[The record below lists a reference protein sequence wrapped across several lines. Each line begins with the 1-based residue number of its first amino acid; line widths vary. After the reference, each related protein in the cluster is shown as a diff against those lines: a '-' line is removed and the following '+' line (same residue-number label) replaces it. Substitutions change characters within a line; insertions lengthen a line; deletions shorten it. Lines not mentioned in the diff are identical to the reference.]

1 MTTVPSGEARAT
13 STPPDGDSRS
23 TDIPAVGSQ
32 SQVPLLADDLVSLD
46 AVTSAER
53 QDVDQASIEPATSGT
68 TSESGDADK
77 HEAAEGQAQEPREA
91 TALPADPAPGAL
103 KNSLG
108 FQNLVQKGLLQDS
121 SGTQNPQIF
130 QVNSLVE
137 EATPQA
143 VATPDREQEPATA
156 TPSAEAQSPQ
166 NVEAQPIMSTADPKD
181 QLDPGTA
188 DTPETVEEKP
198 EGPEALNP
206 DHDAS
211 LSAPAS
217 PGPGALAP
225 GTGPLDSTAGEENS
239 YMRSMTSLLGG
250 GEGSISSLADILV
263 WSDATMGLATGFL
276 ATGRGSVSDLLH
288 SPGPSL
294 RSVSSI
300 LGRASSALSSRLV
313 VRTRLAL
320 RSVTHVLES
329 VEQRTIEGIR
339 SAMYYL
345 TSHLTPH

>member
-1 MTTVPSGEARAT
+1 MTTVPLGEAGAT
-13 STPPDGDSRS
+13 NNPLHGDSRS

-32 SQVPLLADDLVSLD
+32 SQVPLFADDPASLNSI
-46 AVTSAER
+46 TSAER
-53 QDVDQASIEPATSGT
+53 QDVDQASIEPATSGAM
-68 TSESGDADK
+68 SEPGDADK
-77 HEAAEGQAQEPREA
+77 HEAAEGEAQESREA
-91 TALPADPAPGAL
+91 TALPADLAPGIL
-103 KNSLG
+103 KNSPD
-108 FQNLVQKGLLQDS
+108 FQNLVQKVLVQDS
-121 SGTQNPQIF
+121 SRTQNPQIF
-130 QVNSLVE
+130 QVISLVK

-166 NVEAQPIMSTADPKD
+166 NVEAQPIVSTADPKD

-188 DTPETVEEKP
+188 DTPEAVEEKP

-206 DHDAS
+206 DPDAS
-211 LSAPAS
+211 PSAPAS
-217 PGPGALAP
+217 PGPGAPAP
-225 GTGPLDSTAGEENS
+225 RMGHLDSMAGENS

-276 ATGRGSVSDLLH
+276 ATGRGSMSDLLH

-313 VRTRLAL
+313 VRTRSAL
-320 RSVTHVLES
+320 RSITHVLES
-329 VEQRTIEGIR
+329 VERRTIEGIR
-339 SAMYYL
+339 SAMHYL

>member
-1 MTTVPSGEARAT
+1 MTTVALGEAGAT
-13 STPPDGDSRS
+13 NKPLHGDSRS

-32 SQVPLLADDLVSLD
+32 SQVPLHADDPASLT
-46 AVTSAER
+46 ARTSAER
-53 QDVDQASIEPATSGT
+53 QDVDQASTEPATSGA

-77 HEAAEGQAQEPREA
+77 HEVAEGEAQESREA
-91 TALPADPAPGAL
+91 TALPADPTPGIL
-103 KNSLG
+103 KNSLD
-108 FQNLVQKGLLQDS
+108 FQNLVQKVLVQDS

-130 QVNSLVE
+130 QVISLVK

-156 TPSAEAQSPQ
+156 TPSAEVQSPQ
-166 NVEAQPIMSTADPKD
+166 NVEAQPVVSTANPKD

-188 DTPETVEEKP
+188 DPEAVEEKP

-206 DHDAS
+206 DPDAS
-211 LSAPAS
+211 PSSPAS
-217 PGPGALAP
+217 PGPGAPAP
-225 GTGPLDSTAGEENS
+225 QTGPLDSTAGEENS

-276 ATGRGSVSDLLH
+276 ATSRGSMSDLLH

-313 VRTRLAL
+313 VRTRSAL
-320 RSVTHVLES
+320 RSITHVLES
-329 VEQRTIEGIR
+329 VERRTVEGIR
-339 SAMYYL
+339 SAMRYL

>member
-1 MTTVPSGEARAT
+1 MTTVPSGEAGVT
-13 STPPDGDSRS
+13 STPLHGDSRS

-32 SQVPLLADDLVSLD
+32 SQVPLLTDDPASLD
-46 AVTSAER
+46 AITSAEW
-53 QDVDQASIEPATSGT
+53 QDVVQASTEPATSGT

-121 SGTQNPQIF
+121 SRTQNPQIF

-143 VATPDREQEPATA
+143 VAAPDREQEPATA
-156 TPSAEAQSPQ
+156 TPSAEAQFPQ
-166 NVEAQPIMSTADPKD
+166 NVEAQPIVSTTDPKD

-188 DTPETVEEKP
+188 DTPEAVEEKP

-206 DHDAS
+206 DPDAS
-211 LSAPAS
+211 PSAPAS
-217 PGPGALAP
+217 PGPGAPAP
-225 GTGPLDSTAGEENS
+225 GTGPLDSTADENS

-263 WSDATMGLATGFL
+263 WSDANMGLATGLL
-276 ATGRGSVSDLLH
+276 ATGHGSVSDLLH
-288 SPGPSL
+288 TPGPSL

-300 LGRASSALSSRLV
+300 LGRASSALSSRLM
-313 VRTRLAL
+313 VRTRSAL
-320 RSVTHVLES
+320 RSITHVLES
-329 VEQRTIEGIR
+329 VERGTIEGIR
-339 SAMYYL
+339 SAVCYL
-345 TSHLTPH
+345 TSHLTLH

>member
-1 MTTVPSGEARAT
+1 MTTVPLGEAGAT
-13 STPPDGDSRS
+13 NNPLHGDSRS

-32 SQVPLLADDLVSLD
+32 SEVPLLADDPASLN
-46 AVTSAER
+46 AITSAER
-53 QDVDQASIEPATSGT
+53 QDVDHASIEPATSGA

-77 HEAAEGQAQEPREA
+77 HEVAEGDAQEPREA
-91 TALPADPAPGAL
+91 TALPADPAPDIL
-103 KNSLG
+103 KNSLD
-108 FQNLVQKGLLQDS
+108 FQNLVQKVLVQDS

-130 QVNSLVE
+130 QVISLVK

-156 TPSAEAQSPQ
+156 TPSAEVQSPQ
-166 NVEAQPIMSTADPKD
+166 NVEAQPVVSTANPKD

-188 DTPETVEEKP
+188 DTPEAVEEKP

-206 DHDAS
+206 DPDS
-211 LSAPAS
+211 SPSAPAS
-217 PGPGALAP
+217 PGPGAPAP
-225 GTGPLDSTAGEENS
+225 QMGPLDSTAGEENS

-276 ATGRGSVSDLLH
+276 ATGRGSMSDLLH

-313 VRTRLAL
+313 VRTRSAL

-329 VEQRTIEGIR
+329 VEQRTVEGIR
-339 SAMYYL
+339 SAMRYL

>member
-1 MTTVPSGEARAT
+1 MTTVPSEEAGAT
-13 STPPDGDSRS
+13 SAPPHGDSRS
-23 TDIPAVGSQ
+23 TDLPAVGSQ
-32 SQVPLLADDLVSLD
+32 SQVPLLTDDPASLD
-46 AVTSAER
+46 AITSAEQ
-53 QDVDQASIEPATSGT
+53 QDVVQVSTEPATSRT
-68 TSESGDADK
+68 TSESGDADR

-121 SGTQNPQIF
+121 SRTQNPQIF

-137 EATPQA
+137 EVKPQA

-166 NVEAQPIMSTADPKD
+166 NVEAQPIVSTTDPKD

-188 DTPETVEEKP
+188 DTPEAVEEKL

-206 DHDAS
+206 DPDAS
-211 LSAPAS
+211 PSTAAS
-217 PGPGALAP
+217 PGPGELAL
-225 GTGPLDSTAGEENS
+225 GTGPLDSTADEENS

-288 SPGPSL
+288 TPGPSL

-300 LGRASSALSSRLV
+300 LGRASSALSSSNR
-313 VRTRLAL
+313 
-320 RSVTHVLES
+320 E
-329 VEQRTIEGIR
+329 
-339 SAMYYL
+339 L
-345 TSHLTPH
+345 TQDLWVKGATWDCSGAQKKYKEPST

>member
-1 MTTVPSGEARAT
+1 MTTVPSGEAGAT

-23 TDIPAVGSQ
+23 TDIPAVGPQ
-32 SQVPLLADDLVSLD
+32 SQVLLLADDPVSLD

-91 TALPADPAPGAL
+91 TALSADPAPGAL

-121 SGTQNPQIF
+121 IGTQNPQIF

-166 NVEAQPIMSTADPKD
+166 NVEAQPIVSTADPKH

-188 DTPETVEEKP
+188 DTPEAVEEKP

-206 DHDAS
+206 DPDAS

-217 PGPGALAP
+217 PGPRASAP
-225 GTGPLDSTAGEENS
+225 GTGPLDSMAGEENS

-276 ATGRGSVSDLLH
+276 ATGCGSVSDLLH

-339 SAMYYL
+339 SAMNFL